1 MRTRIPRPPRWRAPF
16 LRALAQTGNVKL
28 SADRAPVDHSHVYRL
43 RKRDAEFAA
52 AMEAAR
58 AEAAERLGDSLSPA
72 LARCTGDALRGEL
85 VLFRTRT
92 GRPHLRAPRA
102 NGWTRAK
109 EKAFLDALASTCV
122 VTTAARM
129 AGVTPSAAYQRH
141 LHWPGFA
148 AEWKVALK
156 NGVQELELRLL
167 HDASAFLENG
177 YVGIPGN
184 IAVKSVDDAIRV
196 LGYHKKQMRAD
207 RPAWN
212 TKPVDVEAVK
222 AQIVRQAQA
231 LDAEA
236 AKKRR
241 SASSYR

>member
-16 LRALAQTGNVKL
+16 LRALAKTGNVKL
-28 SADRAPVDHSHVYRL
+28 SAERAPVHYSHVYRV

-52 AMEAAR
+52 AIDAAR
-58 AEAAERLGDSLSPA
+58 AEAAERLADSPSPS
-72 LARCTGDALRGEL
+72 LAKCTGDAMRGEL

-92 GRPHLRAPRA
+92 GKPHLRAPRA

-109 EKAFLDALASTCV
+109 EKDFLDALASNCV

-129 AGVTPSAAYQRH
+129 AGVTPSAAYQRR
-141 LHWPGFA
+141 LRWPGFA

-156 NGVQELELRLL
+156 NGVQALDLRLL
-167 HDASAFLENG
+167 HEASEFMENG
-177 YVGIPGN
+177 YVGIPGD
-184 IAVKSVDDAIRV
+184 ITVKSVDDAISV
-196 LGYHKKQMRAD
+196 LAYHKKQMDAD

-212 TKPVDVEAVK
+212 RKPVDAEAVK
-222 AQIVRQAQA
+222 AWIVRQALA

-236 AKKRR
+236 TKKRKSPSR
-241 SASSYR
+241 